1 MLCVPDLEQWHILH
15 LRSGAWGMECK
26 PCYEFHTFKN
36 CNRVVNQVDIHVRR
50 TPLLG
55 HADMSRWQ
63 PPCSCGTTGTTGRA
77 MWRSLGHNVITRS
90 SSTGGIVELYGV
102 RGGAREIQKSPGG
115 VQPRLVSNAIVGRQ
129 KFPGAKHLIFSVGAR
144 NENLGPS

>member
-102 RGGAREIQKSPGG
+102 RGGRGRFRKAQG
-115 VQPRLVSNAIVGRQ
+115 VSSHAWFRMPL
-129 KFPGAKHLIFSVGAR
+129 LGAR
-144 NENLGPS
+144 NFQAPSIQFFQWAPETKI